1 MKGKKQR
8 SFSKLDEH
16 FLVPLLWFFI
26 TATIISFIYLLTE
39 YFTPTHTFKEYYRF
53 DASQILGYKRRLLIL
68 ASAFCG
74 LLALQYL
81 SLVLK
86 NRWIYLIV
94 MLGNS
99 VAFYKLGWVL

>member
-1 MKGKKQR
+1 MKGKTQQ

-16 FLVPLLWFFI
+16 FLVPLLWFFV
-26 TATIISFIYLLTE
+26 TATIISFIYLLAE
-39 YFTPTHTFKEYYRF
+39 YFTPTHTFTEYYRF
-53 DASQILGYKRRLLIL
+53 DASQITEYKGRLLIL

-74 LLALQYL
+74 LLALHYL
-81 SLVLK
+81 SLKLK

-94 MLGNS
+94 MLGNT